1 MVYNPPMLIFPLGKS
16 GTNGIP
22 VASLFVCVVCLLVF
36 VFASTTPDRLALAF
50 YPDRLDPLKMFT
62 AVFTHGDFWHLL
74 GNLFFFYCFARTI
87 ETQIS
92 FVGYVLAFMVFVLV
106 TSLAYAATA
115 QLPIPTLGL
124 SGVVW
129 GFMGIFLFRY
139 PREYI
144 ECWVLFLGKVNVPA
158 ALFIL
163 GFLFFDIVAF
173 RTTDIAAVNYAAH
186 FSGFAAGALFRM
198 ALWNTFTVERPEFL
212 RRASPAARFSH
223 ARTPRR

>member
-1 MVYNPPMLIFPLGKS
+1 MLIFPLGKR

-22 VASLFVCVVCLLVF
+22 VATIFICVACILVQ
-36 VFASTTPDRLALAF
+36 VFANSMSDRVALAF
-50 YPDRLDPLKMFT
+50 RPDQLDPLKMFT
-62 AVFTHGDFWHLL
+62 AAFTHGDVWHLI

-92 FVGYVLAFMVFVLV
+92 FVGYLLAFVTFVLV

-115 QLPIPTLGL
+115 AEPIPTLGL

-129 GFMGIFLFRY
+129 GFMGIFLFLY
-139 PREYI
+139 PRENI

-158 ALFIL
+158 AIFIL
-163 GFLFFDIVAF
+163 VFLAFDIIAF
-173 RTTDIAAVNYAAH
+173 RYTEVAAVNYVAH
-186 FSGFAAGALFRM
+186 FSGFVAGALFKLG
-198 ALWNTFTVERPEFL
+198 LWNTFADDPPALKRGL
-212 RRASPAARFSH
+212 ASARFSP